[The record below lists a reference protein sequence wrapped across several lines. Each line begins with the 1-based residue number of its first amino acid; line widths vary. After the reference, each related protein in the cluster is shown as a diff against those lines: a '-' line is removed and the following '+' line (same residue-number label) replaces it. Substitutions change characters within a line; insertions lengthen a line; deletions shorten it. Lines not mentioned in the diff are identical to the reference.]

1 MQKNKDNK
9 VKPIF
14 IWKTQKIIAVFK
26 KFKKE
31 MSNLVTFGKD
41 DEMVIK
47 LTLDNLFNE
56 IVSAANVIKK
66 RRKK

>member
-1 MQKNKDNK
+1 MKKTKGTN

-14 IWKTQKIIAVFK
+14 IWKNQKIIAVFK
-26 KFKKE
+26 KFEKA
-31 MSNLVTFGKD
+31 MSNLATFGKD
-41 DEMVIK
+41 DEMTVR

-56 IVSAANVIKK
+56 IVSATNVIKK

>member
-1 MQKNKDNK
+1 VQKTK

-14 IWKTQKIIAVFK
+14 IWKTQKIIAVFN
-26 KFKKE
+26 KFKDE
-31 MSNLVTFGKD
+31 MSRLVTFDKA
-41 DEMVIK
+41 DEAIVK

-56 IVSAANVIKK
+56 IASATKVIKK